1 MGAEGVIDMP
11 KGRPDGYVP
20 EKRGDRT
27 LHRVRVE
34 GDKRTRITI
43 PVGPSDD
50 AFWEHYYAAR
60 AGRRIE
66 TPTRPRQILH
76 KTLRGMVQGYIAWL
90 TVQVS
95 AGSASPL
102 TLRQRRSLLL
112 RVCDMP
118 DEDGTL
124 MMGDYDAALPPAA
137 MLHIQDQW
145 GDRTSQADNARKG
158 LSAAYKWGIPRGWA
172 GHNPTAGIDNIHR
185 NRGGAT
191 PWSPAD
197 LKAFLDCHPEDS
209 MARTWLMVAIW
220 TGARISDLVRLGRQ
234 NEVVRHGVRWID
246 WMPGK
251 KGSKRV
257 VVPMSPQLIEVTRA
271 PEVIGRAYILG
282 ADGQPFMNAPSLGN
296 KVRDWVGE
304 AGLTGRSSHGLRKSM
319 GALLAEA
326 GATQHQIMAVMAHT
340 KPQTSAIYTESAERA
355 ALAGQAMATLQ
366 GLRIG

>member
-1 MGAEGVIDMP
+1 MGAQGVMDMP

-20 EKRGDRT
+20 ETRGKRT

-43 PVGPSDD
+43 PVGPADD
-50 AFWEHYYAAR
+50 GFWEHYYAAR
-60 AGRRIE
+60 AGKRIE
-66 TPTRPRQILH
+66 IPTTPRQPLQ
-76 KTLRGMVQGYIAWL
+76 KTLRAMVEGYIAWL
-90 TVQVS
+90 TIQVS
-95 AGSASPL
+95 AGSASPM

-124 MMGDYDAALPPAA
+124 TMGDYDAALPPAA
-137 MLHIQDQW
+137 ILHIQDQW

-158 LSAAYKWGIPRGWA
+158 LSAAYKWGIPRDWA
-172 GHNPTAGIDNIHR
+172 AHNPTAGIDNIHR
-185 NRGGAT
+185 SRGGAA
-191 PWSPAD
+191 PWTSDD
-197 LKAFLDCHPEDS
+197 LKAFLDRHPEGT

-220 TGARISDLVRLGRQ
+220 TGARIGDLVKLGRQ
-234 NEVVRHGVRWID
+234 HEVMRHGVRWID
-246 WMPGK
+246 WVPGK

-257 VVPMSPQLIEVTRA
+257 IVPMSPQLIEVTRA
-271 PEVIGRAYILG
+271 VEIIGRAYILG
-282 ADGQPFMNAPSLGN
+282 ADGQPFNGGPSLGN
-296 KVRDWVGE
+296 KVRDWTAE
-304 AGLTGRSSHGLRKSM
+304 AGLTRRSSHGLRKSM

-355 ALAGQAMATLQ
+355 ALAGKAMETLQ